1 MGSTPSLGA
10 QERLQSFDHS
20 TVCRWLLRVHKAIS
34 SVTIS
39 SFAAIDYSDSTLE
52 EARHLL
58 LGLASFVEDARAY
71 VKGQL
76 ICGPVGED
84 VLWER

>member
-1 MGSTPSLGA
+1 M
-10 QERLQSFDHS
+10 
-20 TVCRWLLRVHKAIS
+20 
-34 SVTIS
+34 TIS